1 MYLREGSIYLTRRDV
16 LMHERSFKGCD
27 CRAWLVPRERAC
39 NIDDP
44 FDLFLAEQMLAY
56 YEIAS

>member
-1 MYLREGSIYLTRRDV
+1 
-16 LMHERSFKGCD
+16 
-27 CRAWLVPRERAC
+27 VPRERAC

-56 YEIAS
+56 RGVPA